1 MNLLTIPWR
10 NARRKWVKSILLLGV
25 FALGAMSITA
35 LSLVSR
41 SVGESLEEKLT
52 AFGANILV
60 TPRSETLTVSYGGF
74 SMGDMRFGESLLDVA
89 AAEAAI
95 DAIELRQNVSVVAPK
110 LVHMA
115 KVNGTPA
122 GIIGVRW
129 DRERALK
136 GYWGVRGRYPE
147 KRNEV
152 LAGSRMAEKLSLSPG
167 DSLDIE
173 GRRATVTG
181 VLMPTGSDDDSVM
194 LADIDFAASLAG
206 TPGKATFLE
215 VAALCA
221 GCPIEDIV
229 QQLAAA
235 LPGTDVTAMQQVVR
249 QRMYSITFVERLA
262 LAVSVVILLI
272 ACASVGLS
280 MLSSVNERVREIGLL
295 RSLGFS
301 KSSVFGIF
309 CFEAVLIG
317 VLAGIAGYVCGW
329 FLSLK
334 ILAVLEAGGSVA
346 FTASGLALAA
356 LGSGGVAA
364 AAAVPPAIKAAS
376 VEPSKALI
384 SL

>member
-10 NARRKWVKSILLLGV
+10 NARRKWVKSALLLGV

-41 SVGESLEEKLT
+41 AVGDSLEEKLT

-60 TPRSETLTVSYGGF
+60 TPKSETLTVSYGGF
-74 SMGDMRFGESLLDVA
+74 SMGDMRFGGDRIDVGRSM
-89 AAEAAI
+89 AAI
-95 DAIELRQNVSVVAPK
+95 DSIELRQNVSVVAPK
-110 LVHMA
+110 LVHLA
-115 KVNGTPA
+115 RLNDTPV
-122 GIIGVRW
+122 GLIGVNW
-129 DRERALK
+129 ERERKLK
-136 GYWGVRGRYPE
+136 GYWGVKGRYPE
-147 KRNEV
+147 TRSEL
-152 LAGSRMAEKLSLSPG
+152 LAGSKLAERLGLAPG
-167 DSLDIE
+167 D
-173 GRRATVTG
+173 TVQVDGHTARISG
-181 VLMPTGSDDDSVM
+181 VLMPTGSDDDAV
-194 LADIDFAASLAG
+194 LLTDIGFAGMLAG

-229 QQLAAA
+229 HQLASA

-301 KSSVFGIF
+301 RSGVFGIF

-317 VLAGIAGYVCGW
+317 LLAGMAGYVSGW
-329 FLSLK
+329 FLSLE
-334 ILAVLEAGGSVA
+334 ILSALEAGGTIA
-346 FTASGLALAA
+346 FSASGLGLAA
-356 LGSGGVAA
+356 LCSGLV
-364 AAAVPPAIKAAS
+364 
-376 VEPSKALI
+376 
-384 SL
+384 